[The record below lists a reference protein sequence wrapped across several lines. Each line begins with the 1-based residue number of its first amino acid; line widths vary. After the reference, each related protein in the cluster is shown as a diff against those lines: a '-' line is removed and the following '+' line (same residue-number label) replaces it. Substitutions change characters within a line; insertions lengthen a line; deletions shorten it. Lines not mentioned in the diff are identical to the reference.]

1 MLNNEQLREQ
11 SMDTRC
17 VQAGFIP
24 GNGDPRVMPII
35 QSTTYAFDTAEELGE
50 VFDLKVAKHMYSRL
64 GNPTL
69 QWLEEKIAV
78 MEGGV
83 GACMTSSGQAAN
95 LFSILNITRAGQ
107 HVLAM
112 NNLYGGTHTLLGSQ
126 CKRLGI
132 DITFVDPHLPL
143 DELKNEIR
151 DHTRAIFAETLGNPA
166 LDVLDFEKISAL
178 AAYADV
184 PLIVDNTFP
193 TPYLCNPI
201 AHGAH
206 IVTHSTTKYLD
217 GHATSV
223 GGCLV
228 DGGTFNWDNGKYP
241 ELTEPDKDYHGVVYN
256 EAFGK
261 LGYIIKAHAG
271 LLRDLGSTMSPF
283 NAFLTNIGIE
293 TLHLRMQRHSENA
306 LKVASFL
313 ENHPDVAWVR
323 YPGLKNDPNYELAQK
338 YLPRGQSGV
347 IAFGPK
353 GGAERARKVIDA
365 LELASLV
372 THVGDART
380 HVIHPASTTHRQLD
394 EAALRAGGVAPEL
407 IRYSIGIEDADDIIR
422 DMDQALTHT
431 R

>member
-1 MLNNEQLREQ
+1 MNNNELRQQ
-11 SMDTRC
+11 SIDTRC

-24 GNGDPRVMPII
+24 ENGDPRIMPIV
-35 QSTTYAFDTAEELGE
+35 QSTTYAFDTAEELGD
-50 VFDLKVAKHMYSRL
+50 VFDLKVAKHMYTRL

-69 QWLEEKIAV
+69 AWLEEKIAV
-78 MEGGV
+78 LEGGV
-83 GACMTSSGQAAN
+83 GACVTASGQAAN
-95 LFSILNITRAGQ
+95 LFAVLNITRAGQ
-107 HVLAM
+107 HILAM

-126 CKRLGI
+126 LARLGI
-132 DITFVDPHLPL
+132 EVTFADPHRPL
-143 DELKNEIR
+143 DELKNELR
-151 DHTRAIFAETLGNPA
+151 DNTRAIFAETLGNPA
-166 LDVLDFEKISAL
+166 LDVLDFAKMAAL
-178 AAYADV
+178 AEHGGV

-201 AHGAH
+201 EHGAH

-217 GHATSV
+217 GHATSI

-228 DGGTFNWDNGKYP
+228 DGGTFDWSGGKYP
-241 ELTEPDKDYHGVVYN
+241 ELTEPDLDYHGVVYS
-256 EAFGK
+256 EAFGAK
-261 LGYIIKAHAG
+261 GYITKAHAG
-271 LLRDLGSTMSPF
+271 LLRDIGATMSPM
-283 NAFLTNIGIE
+283 NAFLTAIGIE

-306 LKVASFL
+306 LAVATFL
-313 ENHPDVAWVR
+313 EGHPDVEWVR
-323 YPGLKNDPNYELAQK
+323 YPGLKSDPNYELAMK

-353 GGAERARKVIDA
+353 GGAERARRIINA

-422 DMDQALTHT
+422 DMDRALAKT